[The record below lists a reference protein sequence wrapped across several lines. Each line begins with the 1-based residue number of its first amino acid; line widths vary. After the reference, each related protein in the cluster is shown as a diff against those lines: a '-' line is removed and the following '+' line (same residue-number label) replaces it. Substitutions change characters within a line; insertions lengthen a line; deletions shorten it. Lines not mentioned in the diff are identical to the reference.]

1 MFESLP
7 HHFRRHGIPTDVRA
21 LLLLQKAM
29 EKGLIKTLGDIY
41 NVLKAIIVKEQTLIG
56 PYTKAFY
63 EFFLEIDIQ
72 DGERLNDAIVRSNTF
87 KKWKQT
93 HIDENRDVDE
103 NDLDALVNKFLDD
116 VHLTTYDIKE
126 VIDGKELWDK
136 DNPYQKDTPSENNGE
151 AEERNIDKMA
161 DYSDIPLERLLER
174 MKTIQENQKSEHSG
188 GSHWIGTGGISPYGH
203 GGAAKGGV
211 RVGGTGGGKMARAV
225 LNDKNFYPV
234 DVNSLINDNNIDA
247 ALASLKGI
255 IEESAHDEIDIKNT
269 IKLGI
274 KRGGLFIPEI
284 KKVSQ
289 EKLQVILLIDN
300 GGYSMLSYVKV
311 VRELFLKMK
320 TRFAHDLETY
330 YFHNTIYGEVYTDVN
345 RTKPVKIKT
354 ILNKD
359 PNYTIFIIGDA
370 TMGAYEINQQS
381 INSYQSLKKKF
392 KKIAWINPEPL
403 RYWAHTMSLQLIKK
417 IIEMYPM
424 TPKGIEDAVKEM
436 NRKGIKVSN

>member
-7 HHFRRHGIPTDVRA
+7 HHFRSHGIPTDVRA
-21 LLLLQKAM
+21 LLLLQKSM
-29 EKGLIKTLGDIY
+29 ERGLIKTLGDIY
-41 NVLKAIIVKEQTLIG
+41 NVLKAIIVKEQSLIG

-63 EFFLEIDIQ
+63 AYFLEIDIQ

-87 KKWKQT
+87 KKWKQS
-93 HIDENRDVDE
+93 HLEENRDIDE
-103 NDLDALVNKFLDD
+103 NDLDALVNTFLDEI
-116 VHLTTYDIKE
+116 HLTTYDIKE

-136 DNPYQKDTPSENNGE
+136 DNPYQKDESSENGGE
-151 AEERNIDKMA
+151 AEERNLDKMA
-161 DYSDIPLERLLER
+161 DYSDISLERLLER
-174 MKTIQENQKSEHSG
+174 MKTIQENQKTKHSG
-188 GSHWIGTGGISPYGH
+188 GNHWIGTGGISPYGH
-203 GGAAKGGV
+203 GGAARGGI
-211 RVGGTGGGKMARAV
+211 RSGGTGGGKMARAV
-225 LNDKNFYPV
+225 LGDKNYYPV
-234 DVNSLINDNNIDA
+234 DVNKMVNDNNIDA

-284 KKVSQ
+284 KKVNQ

-311 VRELFLKMK
+311 VRELFKKMK

-330 YFHNTIYGEVYTDVN
+330 YFHNTIYGEVYSDVN
-345 RTKPVKIKT
+345 RTKPVKIRT
-354 ILNKD
+354 LLNKD
-359 PNYTIFIIGDA
+359 PNYRIFIIGDA

-381 INSYQSLKKKF
+381 VNSYEALKKKF

-403 RYWAHTMSLQLIKK
+403 KYWPHTMSLQLIKK
-417 IIEMYPM
+417 LIDMYPM

-436 NRKGIKVSN
+436 NKKGMAV

>member
-7 HHFRRHGIPTDVRA
+7 NYFRNHGIPTDIRA

-63 EFFLEIDIQ
+63 DYFLEIDIQ
-72 DGERLNDAIVRSNTF
+72 EGERLNDAIVRSNTF

-93 HIDENRDVDE
+93 HVDENRDVDE
-103 NDLDALVNKFLDD
+103 NDLDALVNKFLDE

-126 VIDGKELWDK
+126 VLDGKELWDK
-136 DNPYQKDTPSENNGE
+136 DNPYQQDTSSETE
-151 AEERNIDKMA
+151 SAAQERNLDKMA
-161 DYSDIPLERLLER
+161 DYSDISLERLLER
-174 MKTIQENQKSEHSG
+174 MKTIQENQKTEHSG
-188 GSHWIGTGGISPYGH
+188 GNHWIGTGGISPYGH

-225 LNDKNFYPV
+225 LNDKNYYPV
-234 DVNSLINDNNIDA
+234 DVNKLVNDNNIDA

-284 KKVSQ
+284 KKVNQ

-311 VRELFLKMK
+311 VRELFKKMK

-330 YFHNTIYGEVYTDVN
+330 YFHNTIYGEVYSDEH
-345 RTKPVKIKT
+345 RTKPVKIKN
-354 ILNKD
+354 ILSKN
-359 PNYTIFIIGDA
+359 PNYSIFIIGDA
-370 TMGAYEINQQS
+370 TMGAYEISQQS
-381 INSYQSLKKKF
+381 INSYQSLKRKF
-392 KKIAWINPEPL
+392 KKIAWINPEPI

-417 IIEMYPM
+417 IIDMYPM

-436 NRKGIKVSN
+436 NRKGFKV